1 MPGVSERNELLAQ
14 VAHLYFEKNL
24 NQKAIADLLGV
35 SHSSISRLLAQAREQ
50 GIVEI
55 TIHYPLNTSPGLEKR
70 MRDRFGLKEACI
82 LNTSHVDLN
91 DRLNRVCLLAGK
103 YIESVLQDGD
113 ILAVS
118 WGNTILEVGQNFHPT
133 RRFTNV
139 QVVQLVGAF
148 GPSQV
153 EMDATNLVRIFA
165 QAIGGT
171 YYNLNAP
178 MMVETVETQKALL
191 QEPSII
197 QALNLASRAS
207 VALLGIGEIERAL
220 STVYRINVLDPASI
234 QVLHDQKAV
243 GGICSQYYDIQGRPI
258 SDQVNRRVVG
268 LDLSALQRI
277 PRVVGVAIGENK
289 ALAILGALRG
299 HLINTLITDDMT
311 AESVLRLA
319 NQLQDED

>member
-1 MPGVSERNELLAQ
+1 MPKVSERSELLAQ
-14 VAHLYFEKNL
+14 VAHLYFDKNL
-24 NQKAIADLLGV
+24 NQRAIAERLGV
-35 SHSSISRLLAQAREQ
+35 SHSSISRLLTQAREQ

-70 MRDRFGLKEACI
+70 LQDRFGLKEACI
-82 LNTSHVDLN
+82 LNTSLMDLN
-91 DRLNRVCLLAGK
+91 ERLNRVSLLAGK

-118 WGNTILEVGQNFHPT
+118 WGNTILEVAQNFHPT
-133 RRFTNV
+133 RRLNNV
-139 QVVQLVGAF
+139 QVVQMVGAF
-148 GPSQV
+148 GSSQV
-153 EMDATNLVRIFA
+153 EMDATNLVRVFA
-165 QAIGGT
+165 QALGGT
-171 YYNLNAP
+171 YFNLNAP

-234 QVLHDQKAV
+234 QVLHEQKAV

-268 LDLSALQRI
+268 LDLRTLQRI
-277 PRVVGVAIGENK
+277 PRVIGIATGEHK
-289 ALAILGALRG
+289 AQAILGALRG
-299 HLINTLITDDMT
+299 HLVNVLITDDLT

-319 NQLQDED
+319 DQGEHED

>member
-14 VAHLYFEKNL
+14 VAHLYFDKNL
-24 NQKAIADLLGV
+24 NQKAIADRLGV

-70 MRDRFGLKEACI
+70 LRDRFGLKEACI
-82 LNTSHVDLN
+82 LNTSKLEFN
-91 DRLNRVCLLAGK
+91 DRLNRLSLLAGK

-118 WGNTILEVGQNFHPT
+118 WGNTILEVGQNFRPT

-148 GPSQV
+148 GSSQV
-153 EMDATNLVRIFA
+153 EMDATNLVRVFA

-171 YYNLNAP
+171 FYNLNAP

-207 VALLGIGEIERAL
+207 VALVGIGEIERAL

-234 QVLHDQKAV
+234 QVLHEQKAV

-268 LDLSALQRI
+268 LDLRALQRI
-277 PRVVGVAIGENK
+277 PRVIGIAIGENK

-299 HLINTLITDDMT
+299 HLINTLITDDLT
-311 AESVLRLA
+311 AGRVLHLA
-319 NQLQDED
+319 DQVEEED

>member
-1 MPGVSERNELLAQ
+1 MPGVSDRNELLAQ
-14 VAHLYFEKNL
+14 VAHLYFEKDL
-24 NQKAIADLLGV
+24 NQKAIADRLGV
-35 SHSSISRLLAQAREQ
+35 SHSSISRLLAQAREL

-70 MRDRFGLKEACI
+70 LRDRFGLKEASI
-82 LNTSHVDLN
+82 LNTAHVDYN
-91 DRLNRVCLLAGK
+91 DRLNRVSLLAGK
-103 YIESVLQDGD
+103 YIDSVLQDGD
-113 ILAVS
+113 IVAVS
-118 WGNTILEVGQNFHPT
+118 WGSTILEVGQNFHPT
-133 RRFTNV
+133 RRFNNL

-207 VALLGIGEIERAL
+207 IALVGIGEIERAL

-234 QVLHDQKAV
+234 QVLHEQKAV
-243 GGICSQYYDIQGRPI
+243 GGICSQYYDINGRPI
-258 SDQVNRRVVG
+258 SDEVNRRVVG
-268 LDLSALQRI
+268 LDLRTLQRI

-299 HLINTLITDDMT
+299 QLINTLISDDLT
-311 AESVLRLA
+311 AQSVLRLA
-319 NQLQDED
+319 DQLQDED